1 MTNEKT
7 CKIVVVGSFIVD
19 LSAITPAFPRDGE
32 SIVGKRLKIGPGGK
46 GSNQATAASRAGGEV
61 VMITKTGSD
70 TFRSVGTEHYAREKM
85 TDKYVYSDPNED
97 TGTAIIEVHEKT
109 AENRI
114 IVMKAANDHLTPAE
128 VDAAEEEFRTCDAV
142 LLQLESNFDAIREA
156 IALAKKYGKTIVMNP
171 APAQKV
177 PEGFFDGIDYF
188 TPNETEAEFFSGIV
202 VSDEESAFAAGRKMI
217 AEQNVGCVIIT
228 LGKKGAAVVKKDL
241 TMVVPTTD
249 LKPIDTTG
257 AGDAFNGGLTV
268 ALAEKR
274 DIEDAVKFA
283 NCVAS
288 ISVTRQGS
296 SPAMPHRGEVE
307 ELYRNFYG
315 K

>member
-1 MTNEKT
+1 MEK
-7 CKIVVVGSFIVD
+7 KKVMMLGSFVVD
-19 LSAITPAFPRDGE
+19 LTTRQKGLPVPGE
-32 SIVGKRLKIGPGGK
+32 TIVGDSFKMGPGGK

-61 VMITKTGSD
+61 VMVTKTGND
-70 TFRSVGTEHYAREKM
+70 TFRSVCTDHYAREQM

-156 IALAKKYGKTIVMNP
+156 IALAKKYGKPIVMNP

-202 VSDEESAFAAGRKMI
+202 VKDEESAFTAGRKMI

-296 SPAMPHRGEVE
+296 SPAMPHRDEVE
-307 ELYRNFYG
+307 ELYRNYYG